1 LKLNKR
7 KSVIVVSSNRADYS
21 LLEPLMH
28 QLISEKEI
36 NFGLIVTGSH
46 LLKTFGYTFND
57 IHPKIRKKT
66 ISKIKV
72 LESTSKA
79 SMIKTIGYL
88 IEKFSSV
95 FKRLKPDLV
104 IILGDRYEIFSAAT
118 SCHLLQ
124 IPLAHIHG
132 GEVTSGALDDG
143 FRHSITK
150 FSDLHFTSSV
160 AHRKRVIQLG
170 EQPRKVFNVG
180 PMVLDNF
187 LDLKF
192 LSKTLLR
199 RRLKILKAK
208 KDFLVCFHPQTLGT
222 DNNLEALKNLIAE
235 MKVFTEYN
243 FIFTA
248 SNNDPGGEKL
258 NSTIK
263 KNVEMCKNFYFYDS
277 LGSQLYYSLL
287 RSCDGL
293 IGNSSS
299 GIIETPIFQ
308 RYSLNIGDRQK
319 GREKTKYTI
328 DCGTSKTQINKGL
341 RKLFSKSNKVSKL
354 KTKYVSPSKL
364 IVNKVKEKLM
374 GELKKNKSFHDLKT

>member
-1 LKLNKR
+1 M
-7 KSVIVVSSNRADYS
+7 VSSNRADYG
-21 LLEPLMH
+21 LLEPLMNK
-28 QLISEKEI
+28 LISEKEI

-46 LLKTFGYTFND
+46 LLKKFGYTFND
-57 IHPKIRKKT
+57 ITPKIRRKAVA
-66 ISKIKV
+66 KIKV
-72 LESTSKA
+72 LESTAKTT
-79 SMIKTIGYL
+79 MIKNIGYL
-88 IEKFSSV
+88 IEKFSSN
-95 FKRLKPDLV
+95 FKKLKPDLV
-104 IILGDRYEIFSAAT
+104 IVLGDRYEIFSAAT

-124 IPLAHIHG
+124 IPLTHIHG

-192 LSKTLLR
+192 LSKTILR
-199 RRLKILKAK
+199 KKLKILSAK
-208 KDFLVCFHPQTLGT
+208 KDFLVCFHPETIGNK
-222 DNNLEALKNLIAE
+222 NNLETLNNLI
-235 MKVFTEYN
+235 MKMKDFKDYN

-258 NSTIK
+258 NSAIK
-263 KNVEMCKNFYFYDS
+263 KNAKMYENFYFFDS

-287 RSCDGL
+287 HSCDGL

-299 GIIETPIFQ
+299 GIIESPLFK
-308 RYSLNIGDRQK
+308 RFSLNIGSRQE
-319 GREKTKYTI
+319 GREKTRYTI
-328 DCGTSKTQINKGL
+328 DCGTSKAQIHRGL
-341 RKLFSKSNKVSKL
+341 KNLFSKSNKAIKSKA
-354 KTKYVSPSKL
+354 KYESPSKL
-364 IVNKVKEKLM
+364 IVNKLKEKLF

>member
-1 LKLNKR
+1 
-7 KSVIVVSSNRADYS
+7 
-21 LLEPLMH
+21 M
-28 QLISEKEI
+28 
-36 NFGLIVTGSH
+36 
-46 LLKTFGYTFND
+46 LKTFGYTFND

-192 LSKTLLR
+192 LSKTVLR
-199 RRLKILKAK
+199 RRLKILI
-208 KDFLVCFHPQTLGT
+208 LT
-222 DNNLEALKNLIAE
+222 
-235 MKVFTEYN
+235 
-243 FIFTA
+243 
-248 SNNDPGGEKL
+248 
-258 NSTIK
+258 
-263 KNVEMCKNFYFYDS
+263 
-277 LGSQLYYSLL
+277 
-287 RSCDGL
+287 
-293 IGNSSS
+293 
-299 GIIETPIFQ
+299 
-308 RYSLNIGDRQK
+308 
-319 GREKTKYTI
+319 
-328 DCGTSKTQINKGL
+328 
-341 RKLFSKSNKVSKL
+341 
-354 KTKYVSPSKL
+354 
-364 IVNKVKEKLM
+364 
-374 GELKKNKSFHDLKT
+374 

>member
-1 LKLNKR
+1 MRSNKR
-7 KSVIVVSSNRADYS
+7 KLVLVVSSNRADYG
-21 LLEPLMH
+21 LLEPLMN
-28 QLISEKEI
+28 QLISEKDL
-36 NFGLIVTGSH
+36 NFGLVVTGSH
-46 LLKTFGYTFND
+46 LLKKFGYTFND
-57 IHPKIRKKT
+57 ITPKIQRKAVA
-66 ISKIKV
+66 KIKV
-72 LESTSKA
+72 LESTAKTT
-79 SMIKTIGYL
+79 MIKNIGHL
-88 IEKFSSV
+88 IEKFSSI
-95 FKRLKPDLV
+95 FKKLKPDLV

-124 IPLAHIHG
+124 IPLTHIHG

-180 PMVLDNF
+180 PMVLDHF

-192 LSKTLLR
+192 LSKTVLR
-199 RRLKILKAK
+199 KKLKILRAK
-208 KDFLVCFHPQTLGT
+208 KDFLVCFHPETIGNK
-222 DNNLEALKNLIAE
+222 NNLETLNNLI
-235 MKVFTEYN
+235 MKMKEFKDYN

-258 NSTIK
+258 NSAIK
-263 KNVEMCKNFYFYDS
+263 KNAKIYDNFYFYDS

-287 RSCDGL
+287 HSCDGL

-299 GIIETPIFQ
+299 GIIESPLFQ
-308 RYSLNIGDRQK
+308 RFSLNIGSRQE
-319 GREKTKYTI
+319 GREKTRYTI
-328 DCGTSKTQINKGL
+328 NCGTSKAQIHRGL
-341 RKLFSKSNKVSKL
+341 KNLFSTSNKLIKL
-354 KTKYVSPSKL
+354 KAKYESPSKL
-364 IVNKVKEKLM
+364 IVNKLKEKLF

>member
-1 LKLNKR
+1 MKSNKR
-7 KSVIVVSSNRADYS
+7 KLVLVVSSNRADYG
-21 LLEPLMH
+21 LLEPLMK

-46 LLKTFGYTFND
+46 LLKKFGFTFND
-57 IHPKIRKKT
+57 IDPKIQRKALA
-66 ISKIKV
+66 KIKV
-72 LESTSKA
+72 LESTSKTT
-79 SMIKTIGYL
+79 MIKNTGYL
-88 IEKFSSV
+88 IEKFSSI
-95 FKRLKPDLV
+95 FKKLKPDLV

-124 IPLAHIHG
+124 IPLTHIHG

-192 LSKTLLR
+192 LSKTVLR
-199 RRLKILKAK
+199 KKLKISRAK
-208 KDFLVCFHPQTLGT
+208 KDFLVCFHPKTIGNE
-222 DNNLEALKNLIAE
+222 NNLETLNNLIVK
-235 MKVFTEYN
+235 MKEYKDYN

-258 NSTIK
+258 NSAIK
-263 KNVEMCKNFYFYDS
+263 KNVKIYDNFYFYDS

-287 RSCDGL
+287 HCCDGL

-299 GIIETPIFQ
+299 GIIESPLFQ
-308 RYSLNIGDRQK
+308 KFSLNIGSRQE
-319 GREKTKYTI
+319 GREKTRYTI
-328 DCGTSKTQINKGL
+328 DCGISEAQIERGL
-341 RKLFSKSNKVSKL
+341 KNLFSKSNKVIKSKI
-354 KTKYVSPSKL
+354 KYESPSKL
-364 IVNKVKEKLM
+364 IVNKLKEKLF
-374 GELKKNKSFHDLKT
+374 GKLEKNKSFHDLKT

>member
-1 LKLNKR
+1 M
-7 KSVIVVSSNRADYS
+7 VSSNRADYG
-21 LLEPLMH
+21 LLEPLMNK
-28 QLISEKEI
+28 LISEKEI

-46 LLKTFGYTFND
+46 LLKKFGYTFND
-57 IHPKIRKKT
+57 ITPKIRRKAVA
-66 ISKIKV
+66 KIKV
-72 LESTSKA
+72 LESTAKTT
-79 SMIKTIGYL
+79 MIKNIGYL
-88 IEKFSSV
+88 IEKFSSN
-95 FKRLKPDLV
+95 FKKLKPDLV
-104 IILGDRYEIFSAAT
+104 IVLGDRYEIFSAAT

-124 IPLAHIHG
+124 IPLTHIHG

-192 LSKTLLR
+192 LSKTILR
-199 RRLKILKAK
+199 KKLKILSAK
-208 KDFLVCFHPQTLGT
+208 KDFLVCFHPETIGNK
-222 DNNLEALKNLIAE
+222 NNLETLNNLI
-235 MKVFTEYN
+235 MKMKDFKDYN

-258 NSTIK
+258 NSAIK
-263 KNVEMCKNFYFYDS
+263 KNAKMYENFYFFDS

-287 RSCDGL
+287 NSCDGL

-299 GIIETPIFQ
+299 GIIESPLFK
-308 RYSLNIGDRQK
+308 RFSLNIGSRQE
-319 GREKTKYTI
+319 GREKTRYTI
-328 DCGTSKTQINKGL
+328 DCGTSKAQIHRGL
-341 RKLFSKSNKVSKL
+341 KNLFSKSNKAIKSKA
-354 KTKYVSPSKL
+354 KYESPSKL
-364 IVNKVKEKLM
+364 IVNKLKEKLF